1 MGDRPP
7 GPICGSKVGTDH
19 IDSGTNCRSQS
30 PSPGSTGKIPGTE
43 GASGKPS
50 FLEGM
55 RQSAVVESLLGVR
68 RLIGTLESMIMP
80 SGQQALL
87 NDEITARMLLAQGN
101 YEKAFEVATGFAEY
115 FDIHKQAK
123 KAGSSTSETA
133 AVMMGH
139 AAGFNQAVET
149 VKGEDSTGNTLSVFD
164 RIGTGLDAL
173 TRIVSTAMTVDAGV
187 NLAGAGL
194 NKLGFASPV
203 KVVSP
208 VYRIAGRDVVV
219 VESSAGRQAFC
230 RSSGAGKW
238 FPVDEFHPAEGR
250 LKISEK
256 LGKLPIPEGQ
266 QVPAGK
272 HEAAEMTL
280 NRILEFFHARET
292 PATVVRPVPKLKLPP
307 SPALARLESSRLNL
321 QNMKVVRKSSVLQK
335 PAIFRH
341 SLFKS
346 DVPAATYNQI
356 KRSGKLLMSSG
367 GGAHYGEGVY
377 VYGPGKPGIPSYI
390 DVEIPSGVAV
400 EELQVP
406 GEGTYYRLVPANGN
420 AVPAVI
426 KGTNIPKEAIEMF
439 EKLLGKEK

>member
-1 MGDRPP
+1 MGGQQP
-7 GPICGSKVGTDH
+7 GSLCGHKVGENWVD
-19 IDSGTNCRSQS
+19 DGTNCRSQS
-30 PSPGSTGKIPGTE
+30 PSPGSTGKIPEAE
-43 GASGKPS
+43 GKGGKPS
-50 FLEGM
+50 FLESM
-55 RQSAVVESLLGVR
+55 RQSAVVESLLGAR
-68 RLIGTLESMIMP
+68 RLISTFQNMIMP
-80 SGQQALL
+80 TGQQALM
-87 NDEITARMLLAQGN
+87 NDELTARMLLAQGD
-101 YEKAFEVATGFAEY
+101 YERAFEVATGFAEY

-133 AVMMGH
+133 SVMMGH

-149 VKGEDSTGNTLSVFD
+149 VQGEDSAGNKLSVFD

-173 TRIVSTAMTVDAGV
+173 ARIVSTAMTVDMGV

-194 NKLGFASPV
+194 NKLTFGSPV

-219 VESSAGRQAFC
+219 VESSAGRQAFS
-230 RSSGAGKW
+230 RWSGGRW
-238 FPVDEFHPAEGR
+238 LPVDEFHPADAR
-250 LKISEK
+250 LKIPEK
-256 LGKLPIPEGQ
+256 LGKLSLPEGQ

-280 NRILEFFHARET
+280 NKILEFFGAPET
-292 PATVVRPVPKLKLPP
+292 TVARPVPKVKLPP
-307 SPALARLESSRLNL
+307 SPALARLESTRLNL
-321 QNMKVVRKSSVLQK
+321 QNMKVVRKSFVLEK
-335 PAIFRH
+335 PSTFRH
-341 SLFKS
+341 SLFRS

-377 VYGPGKPGIPSYI
+377 VYGPGKPGVPSYI

-426 KGTNIPKEAIEMF
+426 KGTNIPKEMIEMF
-439 EKLLGKEK
+439 EKLLEKEK